1 MLRSAYLNAGINF
14 FFTTLPFLVAMSCF
28 YTYTLGFGE
37 ILTADKAFVS
47 LAYLNTIRMP
57 MGFLPIVIV
66 YLVQCKV
73 SLDRLNKYLNNE
85 DVAPDAVK
93 HDSSEK
99 DPMVI
104 ENGSFSW
111 GKDEPAVLQNLNIRV
126 KKGSLTAVVG
136 NVGSGKS
143 SLVSAFLGELERL
156 EGRVNTVGSIAYVPQ
171 QAWMQNCTLRDNVLF
186 GEEYDERK
194 YDAIINA
201 CALRSDI
208 DILPGGDQTEI
219 GEKGINVSGGQ
230 KQRVSLARACYS
242 DADIFILDDPLSA
255 VDSHVGKHIFE
266 RVVGPRGLLRRKTRV
281 LGRHSVLSGDS
292 R

>member
-93 HDSSEK
+93 HDSGEK
-99 DPMVI
+99 
-104 ENGSFSW
+104 
-111 GKDEPAVLQNLNIRV
+111 A
-126 KKGSLTAVVG
+126 
-136 NVGSGKS
+136 
-143 SLVSAFLGELERL
+143 RL
-156 EGRVNTVGSIAYVPQ
+156 PDGYSQI
-171 QAWMQNCTLRDNVLF
+171 
-186 GEEYDERK
+186 
-194 YDAIINA
+194 
-201 CALRSDI
+201 LRSYAFG
-208 DILPGGDQTEI
+208 P
-219 GEKGINVSGGQ
+219 SGLKDYG
-230 KQRVSLARACYS
+230 
-242 DADIFILDDPLSA
+242 SA
-255 VDSHVGKHIFE
+255 MLHCKI
-266 RVVGPRGLLRRKTRV
+266 
-281 LGRHSVLSGDS
+281 
-292 R
+292 